1 MGWAGHCV
9 HRESIRSTTWFGIL
23 GTNHALGNFRGQC
36 FWAGDLQFTSIYI
49 NLHQFTMMQWHL
61 PHVFVLGQPFSK
73 PMIHWSSHRAPT
85 PHPKG
90 LGHQTASEKTLL
102 RRAWMHGCQGM
113 SRDVWWCKPCSA
125 EFCNQ

>member
-1 MGWAGHCV
+1 M
-9 HRESIRSTTWFGIL
+9 FL
-23 GTNHALGNFRGQC
+23 GRG
-36 FWAGDLQFTSIYI
+36 FTIYI

-90 LGHQTASEKTLL
+90 LGHQSASEKTLL
-102 RRAWMHGCQGM
+102 RSKGM
-113 SRDVWWCKPCSA
+113 SRDVKGCLVVQA
-125 EFCNQ
+125 LQR

>member
-1 MGWAGHCV
+1 MGRTLCAPRIDSFHDLVW
-9 HRESIRSTTWFGIL
+9 IL

-36 FWAGDLQFTSIYI
+36 FWAGIY

-61 PHVFVLGQPFSK
+61 PHVFVLGPSARFK
-73 PMIHWSSHRAPT
+73 PMIHWSSHRAAPT

-102 RRAWMHGCQGM
+102 RSKGMDVKGCQGM
-113 SRDVWWCKPCSA
+113 SGGASLAALNSVTNKIL
-125 EFCNQ
+125 